1 MPENNLDELID
12 ELGTDTSTFV
22 AALHENYALSCAS
35 TSTTDTLDTL
45 VGSIES
51 ISDADLLSVDRFSYG
66 TKAFS
71 GSATD
76 SLRQDEMAFQVAV
89 RGMLFSL
96 PSPVH
101 RIVLADGRRADA
113 HRMFYPASL
122 KLWRKREEIEG
133 SLALLTTKFNAGG
146 LLRSSPSDIR

>member
-1 MPENNLDELID
+1 MPENDVDELID
-12 ELGTDTSTFV
+12 ELGTDTSTFI
-22 AALHENYALSCAS
+22 ASLHENYALSCACAS
-35 TSTTDTLDTL
+35 TEDTLDSL
-45 VGSIES
+45 AGSIES
-51 ISDADLLSVDRFSYG
+51 ISDGDLLSVDRFSYG

-101 RIVLADGRRADA
+101 RIVPADGKRADA

-133 SLALLTTKFNAGG
+133 SLELLTAKVN
-146 LLRSSPSDIR
+146 